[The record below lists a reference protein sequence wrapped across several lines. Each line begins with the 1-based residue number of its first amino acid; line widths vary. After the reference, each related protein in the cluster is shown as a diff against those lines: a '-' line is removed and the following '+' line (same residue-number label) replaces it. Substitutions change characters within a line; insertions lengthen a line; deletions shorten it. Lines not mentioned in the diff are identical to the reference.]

1 MSDNVPASEWHP
13 YIYTFRV
20 GYADTD
26 KMGFLHHSR
35 YAVYAEWAR
44 TEYLRFTGE
53 SYKQWEDEGF
63 LLPVVGIE
71 FEFGAPA
78 RYDDIVEVHTEI
90 VSVTRLRLNFDYE
103 FRSAASGAVLSKAKS
118 RHVFMDASGRPR
130 RIEARRESLLR
141 ACMRPTP

>member
-1 MSDNVPASEWHP
+1 MSDIEPAPEWHP
-13 YIYTFRV
+13 YIHNFRV

-44 TEYLRFTGE
+44 TEFLRSTGE

-63 LLPVVGIE
+63 LLPVVGLE
-71 FEFGAPA
+71 FNFGAPA

-90 VSVTRLRLNFDYE
+90 VSATRLRLHFDYE
-103 FRSAASGAVLSKAKS
+103 FRNATTGEILCSAQS
-118 RHVFMDASGRPR
+118 RHVFMGCDGRPR
-130 RIEARRESLLR
+130 RIDAERAARLA
-141 ACMRPTP
+141 ACMRPVA